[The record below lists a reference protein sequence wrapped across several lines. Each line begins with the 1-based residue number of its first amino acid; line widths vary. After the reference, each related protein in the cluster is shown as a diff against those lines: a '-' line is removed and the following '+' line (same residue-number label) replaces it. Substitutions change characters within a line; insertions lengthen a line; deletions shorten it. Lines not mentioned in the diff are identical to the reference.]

1 MFIIVFV
8 SEREIYQL
16 LVDKV
21 HNAFIFHIKV
31 VSVSM
36 PKIFYGNSIPLFSA
50 QPAQICQFCST
61 LCQGS
66 KMLPDPDV
74 KQIFWHFL
82 KVDPSKMHLLR
93 YCKGNMCS
101 P

>member
-1 MFIIVFV
+1 M
-8 SEREIYQL
+8 
-16 LVDKV
+16 
-21 HNAFIFHIKV
+21 KV

-36 PKIFYGNSIPLFSA
+36 PKIFYGTSISLFSA
-50 QPAQICQFCST
+50 QLAQICQFCST

-66 KMLPDPDV
+66 EMLPDPDV

-93 YCKGNMCS
+93 Y
-101 P
+101 